1 MIEAEQ
7 EVNLYSKQVNI
18 SDKCFMFLKMPFPF
32 STIKIS
38 CYEINHPFIFQQAK
52 LILKIFPVKR
62 ETVKRNKTFREIPDG

>member
-1 MIEAEQ
+1 
-7 EVNLYSKQVNI
+7 
-18 SDKCFMFLKMPFPF
+18 MFLKMPFPF

-62 ETVKRNKTFREIPDG
+62 KTVKRNKTFREIPDGWKKEINKEGIIIDK

>member
-1 MIEAEQ
+1 
-7 EVNLYSKQVNI
+7 
-18 SDKCFMFLKMPFPF
+18 MFLKMPLPF

-62 ETVKRNKTFREIPDG
+62 KTVKRNKTFREIPDG